1 LPAESRAG
9 DVDLEAR
16 TTVTVYLRPAAQV
29 EPGVVPLSRDDYAA
43 QYGSRIED
51 VQAIEGFASE
61 FGLTVIA
68 IDRVRRAVVLEGS
81 LGDLTRAFDAEVA
94 LYATEDGSTYRAQ
107 EGSLSVP
114 ADLGLL
120 ITGVFGM
127 DERAQ
132 ARAQF
137 HQVQAAAGTAGY
149 SPVVVAEAY
158 GYPSGTD
165 GTGETVGLIEL
176 GGGFRPE
183 DLSAYFSGIGVPAPS
198 VTAVG
203 VDGGANSPG
212 AANGPDGEVML
223 DIEVVGAVVPRTRI
237 CVYFAPNTDQG
248 FIDAISTAVHDTTNA
263 PSVVSISWGAPEST
277 WTAQAMQQME
287 QIFIEA
293 ATLGVTVTVAAGDG
307 GSTDGVTDGAQ
318 HVDFPASAPHS
329 LACGGTSLQLSGT
342 IVSSETVWNDL
353 ASGHGATGGGVS
365 DQFPLPG
372 YQAAAHVPASAN
384 PGGHIGRG
392 VPDVCGDADPQTGY
406 TVRVDGQDTVIGGT
420 SAVAPLWAALVAR
433 LNQALGRKVG
443 DLHAALYAAPEAFRD
458 ITSGSNGAY
467 QAGGGW
473 DACTGLG
480 SPDGASLLAVL
491 RNG

>member
-1 LPAESRAG
+1 MDTRAG
-9 DVDLEAR
+9 DVDPGTR
-16 TTVTVYLRPAAQV
+16 TTITVYLRPAAVV
-29 EPGVVPLSRDDYAA
+29 EPGDQPLSRDEFAA
-43 QYGSRIED
+43 RHSSRIED
-51 VQAIEGFASE
+51 VQAVEAFASE
-61 FGLTVIA
+61 FGLTVTA
-68 IDRVRRAVVLEGS
+68 IDRTRRAVVLEGT
-81 LGDLTRAFDAEVA
+81 LDDLARAFDAQMA
-94 LYATEDGSTYRAQ
+94 LYAADDGTTYRAQ
-107 EGSLSVP
+107 QGALSVP
-114 ADLGLL
+114 ADLGAV

-137 HQVQAAAGTAGY
+137 RRLQAAAGTAGY
-149 SPVVVAEAY
+149 SPVAVADAY
-158 GYPSGTD
+158 GYPAGTD
-165 GTGETVGLIEL
+165 GTGQAVGLIEL
-176 GGGFRPE
+176 GGGFRAE
-183 DLSAYFSGIGVPAPS
+183 DLSAYFTGLGVASPS

-223 DIEVVGAVVPRTRI
+223 DIEVVGAIAPRARI
-237 CVYFAPNTDQG
+237 YVYFAPNTDQG
-248 FIDAISTAVHDTTNA
+248 FIDAVSTAVHDTTNT
-263 PSVVSISWGAPEST
+263 PSVVSISWGGPEST

-287 QIFIEA
+287 QVFIEA
-293 ATLGVTVTVAAGDG
+293 AALGVTVTVAAGDG
-307 GSTDGVTDGAQ
+307 GSTDGATDGAQ

-329 LACGGTSLQLSGT
+329 LACGGTSLALSGT
-342 IVSSETVWNDL
+342 AVSSETVWNDL

-365 DQFPLPG
+365 DQFQLPA
-372 YQAAAHVPASAN
+372 YQTSAKVPPSAN
-384 PGGHIGRG
+384 PGGHVGRG
-392 VPDVCGDADPQTGY
+392 VPDVAGDADPQTGY

-443 DLHAALYAAPEAFRD
+443 DLHPALYGAPGAFRD

-480 SPDGASLLAVL
+480 SPDGTALLAAL
-491 RNG
+491 KNG